1 MMNDIKYRPTPEFRD
16 RLEWEVLR
24 SYRRAGRARSS
35 LVSPRSTWVRAAA
48 IVAVSIGIGTTAGL
62 ASAQISRSQEKDSLL
77 AAARAEAMLAAM
89 RRDIARAEADDVTR
103 RVRAGVE
110 DQQATERANAEL
122 RAMEM
127 QLARIGLDMDEIN
140 ASGRAPR
147 DDLNAPLVNGR
158 DFVKARIEAEASA
171 AQQRLRAAEGNQGEL
186 ERRARVGSA
195 TEIERLAGV
204 VDVTR
209 ARAAMA
215 VLAEKLR
222 LRAEF
227 VARNTPI
234 DQLTRR
240 LDRVQLQQDAVVA
253 QQALAL
259 ARARLELVEKQRGA
273 GVANEVDVLRARLDV
288 TQRNLELSRLA
299 TRLRDTATKP
309 PSP

>member
-1 MMNDIKYRPTPEFRD
+1 
-16 RLEWEVLR
+16 
-24 SYRRAGRARSS
+24 
-35 LVSPRSTWVRAAA
+35 
-48 IVAVSIGIGTTAGL
+48 
-62 ASAQISRSQEKDSLL
+62 
-77 AAARAEAMLAAM
+77 
-89 RRDIARAEADDVTR
+89 
-103 RVRAGVE
+103 
-110 DQQATERANAEL
+110 
-122 RAMEM
+122 MEM